1 MTEGESKN
9 QGSESAKEVA
19 GQFSLYTIF
28 AIVTTGINIGG
39 QFVFSFFMLLPFAIA
54 LALAI
59 GYTTKFFLDCYITFK
74 KEKTEETNVKLQFIV
89 YLAVAVGF
97 YFLNLLLQLA
107 FLEVGKLFLTDVLL
121 QWLFSLGTS
130 LIIVFG
136 IKFFIDKYFIFRI
149 VGQKRKKG

>member
-1 MTEGESKN
+1 VTEGESKRQN
-9 QGSESAKEVA
+9 PDTAKEVA
-19 GQFSLYTIF
+19 GQFTLYTFF

-89 YLAVAVGF
+89 YLVVALGF
-97 YFLNLLLQLA
+97 YFLNLILQLA
-107 FLEVGKLFLTDVLL
+107 FLEVGKLFFADVLL
-121 QWLFSLGTS
+121 QWLFSLGAS
-130 LIIVFG
+130 LIIVFA
-136 IKFFIDKYFIFRI
+136 IKFFIDKYFVFRL
-149 VGQKRKKG
+149 VGQKRNKN